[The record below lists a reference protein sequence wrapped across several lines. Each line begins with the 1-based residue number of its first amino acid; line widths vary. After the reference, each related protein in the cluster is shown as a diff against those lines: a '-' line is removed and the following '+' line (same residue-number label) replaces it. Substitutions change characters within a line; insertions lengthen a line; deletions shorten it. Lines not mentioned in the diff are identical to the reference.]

1 MSYLKFDKQ
10 QLVNLE
16 YSLQREFLR
25 TNRAGS
31 YSSSTLAGCNTRKYH
46 GLLVTQLN
54 ELDGGRHVLLS
65 SLDETV
71 IQHDAEFNLGI
82 HKFPGD
88 HYEPRGHKYL
98 RDIEFNKISK
108 LTYRVGGVILS
119 RERILVEKE
128 EQLLI
133 RYTLEDAHSPTKLR
147 FKPFLAFRNVHT
159 LSKANMFANTR
170 FVPVENGI
178 KMRLYEGYPFLH
190 MQFSKEVDFVPVPDW
205 YFNIEYMKEQKRGY
219 EFHEDLFVPGYFEL
233 PIEKG
238 ESIVFSAST
247 AEEKPSGFKR
257 RFTNETKKRT
267 PRDSFSNSL
276 LNSAQ
281 QFLCMRN
288 DGDDII
294 AGYPWYESIPRQTFL
309 AINGILLRQGNLKTY
324 ESILK
329 THTKRLKDGLFPKYV
344 GAGES
349 DYDAADAPL
358 LFFVSVQELND
369 YVEKKELWEK
379 YGPTM
384 KKILANYRKGTRFN
398 IHMQDNGL
406 IHAKAE
412 NVALTWMDA
421 YVEGKPVTPRGG
433 LAVEIN
439 ALWYNAVS
447 YALEL
452 AEIAGDHAF
461 VEEWKDISEKIAASF
476 QETFWCD
483 EEEYLADY
491 VDGDY
496 KDWSVRPN
504 MLFAAWLSYSPLSR
518 EQKKA
523 VISRVKNELLTT
535 SGLRSLSPKN
545 QEYLGICDG
554 DLSARSLAMHQG
566 TVYPFFIGPFVK
578 AYIGIHKMGGM
589 SFVKNVMESFEEEM
603 TEHCIGTL
611 SEMYDGNPPHEARGA
626 VSQAWNVGSI
636 LSAISF
642 LDNYEE

>member
-31 YSSSTLAGCNTRKYH
+31 YSSSTLSGCNTRKYH
-46 GLLVTQLN
+46 GLLITQLN
-54 ELDGGRHVLLS
+54 ELDGGKHVLLS

-82 HKFPGD
+82 HKFPGE

-98 RDIEFNKISK
+98 RDIEFDKISK
-108 LTYRVGGVILS
+108 LTYRVGGVILT
-119 RERILVEKE
+119 RERLLVEKE

-133 RYTLEDAHSPTKLR
+133 RYTLEDAHSPTTLR

-170 FVPVENGI
+170 YVPMENGI

-205 YFNIEYMKEQKRGY
+205 YYNIEYMKERRRGY
-219 EFHEDLFVPGYFEL
+219 EFQEDLFVPGYFEL
-233 PIEKG
+233 PIKKG

-247 AEEKPSGFKR
+247 AEEKPNGFKR
-257 RFTNETKKRT
+257 RFTSEMNKRT
-267 PRDSFSNSL
+267 ARDSFSNSL

-281 QFLCMRN
+281 QFLCVRK
-288 DGDDII
+288 DGEDII
-294 AGYPWYESIPRQTFL
+294 AGYPWYESIPRQTFM
-309 AINGILLRQGNLKTY
+309 AINGILLRQGDLKTY
-324 ESILK
+324 EAILK
-329 THTKRLKDGLFPKYV
+329 TQTKRLKDGLFPKYA
-344 GAGES
+344 GAGVS

-358 LFFVSVQELND
+358 LFFCSIQELTD
-369 YVEKKELWEK
+369 YVERKELWEK
-379 YGPTM
+379 YGAAM
-384 KKILANYRKGTRFN
+384 KDILAHYRQGTRFN

-406 IHAKAE
+406 IYAKAE

-421 YVEGKPVTPRGG
+421 YVDGKPVTQRGG

-447 YALEL
+447 FALEL
-452 AEIAGDHAF
+452 AAAAGDKTF
-461 VEEWKDISEKIAASF
+461 VKTWQDLPEQIAAAF
-476 QETFWCD
+476 METFWCNN
-483 EEEYLADY
+483 EEYLADY

-504 MLFAAWLSYSPLSR
+504 MLFAAFLPYSPLLR
-518 EQKKA
+518 EQKKTI
-523 VISRVKNELLTT
+523 ISRVKNELLTPR
-535 SGLRSLSPKN
+535 GLRTLSPKN
-545 QEYLGICDG
+545 KEYLGISEG
-554 DLSARSLAMHQG
+554 DLTARSLAMHQG
-566 TVYPFFIGPFVK
+566 SVYPFFIGPFIK

-589 SFVKNVMESFEEEM
+589 SFVKNIMESFEEEM

-626 VSQAWNVGSI
+626 ISQAWNVGSI
-636 LSAISF
+636 LSAIAF
-642 LDNYEE
+642 LENYEE

>member
-31 YSSSTLAGCNTRKYH
+31 YSSSTLSGCNTRKYH
-46 GLLVTQLN
+46 GLLITQLN
-54 ELDGGRHVLLS
+54 ELDGGKHVLLS

-98 RDIEFNKISK
+98 RDIEFDKISK

-119 RERILVEKE
+119 RERLLVEKE

-133 RYTLEDAHSPTKLR
+133 RYTLEDAHSPTTLR

-170 FVPVENGI
+170 YVPIENGI

-190 MQFSKEVDFVPVPDW
+190 MQFSKEVDFVPIPDW
-205 YFNIEYMKEQKRGY
+205 FYNIEYMKEQKRGY
-219 EFHEDLFVPGYFEL
+219 EFQEDLFVPGYFEL

-238 ESIVFSAST
+238 ESVVFSAST
-247 AEEKPSGFKR
+247 VEEKPSGFKR
-257 RFTNETKKRT
+257 RFSMETKKRT
-267 PRDSFSNSL
+267 PRDSFNNSL

-281 QFLCMRN
+281 QFLCVRK
-288 DGDDII
+288 DGEDII
-294 AGYPWYESIPRQTFL
+294 AGYPWYESVPRQTFL

-329 THTKRLKDGLFPKYV
+329 TQLKRLKDGLFPKYA
-344 GAGES
+344 GAHAS

-358 LFFVSVQELND
+358 LFFTSVQELND

-379 YGPTM
+379 YGSAM
-384 KKILANYRKGTRFN
+384 KSILSHYRKGTRFN
-398 IHMQDNGL
+398 IHMQENGL

-421 YVEGKPVTPRGG
+421 YVEGKPVTQRGG

-439 ALWYNAVS
+439 ALWFNAVS

-452 AEIAGDHAF
+452 AEIAGDKTF
-461 VEEWKDISEKIAASF
+461 VEEWKNLPEQIATSF
-476 QETFWCD
+476 IETFWCD
-483 EEEYLADY
+483 KEEYLADY

-504 MLFAAWLSYSPLSR
+504 MLIAAWIPYSPLSR

-523 VISRVKNELLTT
+523 VISRVKNELLTPR
-535 SGLRSLSPKN
+535 GLRTLSPKN
-545 QEYLGICDG
+545 QEYQGICDG
-554 DLSARSLAMHQG
+554 DLTSRSLAVHQG
-566 TVYPFFIGPFVK
+566 AVYPFFIGPFIK

-589 SFVKNVMESFEEEM
+589 SFVKNIMESFEEEM

-626 VSQAWNVGSI
+626 ISQAWNVGSV

-642 LDNYEE
+642 LENYEE